1 MKKDTYTL
9 SLLVITIIMISFVFL
24 IAKHYKT
31 EVKKLDERIKK
42 LEIFIKKE

>member
-1 MKKDTYTL
+1 MKKDAYTL

-31 EVKKLDERIKK
+31 EVKKLDERVKK

>member
-31 EVKKLDERIKK
+31 EVKKLDERVKK